1 MKKFIRNL
9 SFVMLLLALEVS
21 IMLVTVKAE
30 IQPYMFHYED
40 YLVPSSNWKVDVN
53 GNVWILCST
62 TNQLRFLMVEAETG
76 NQLTYPLPPNI
87 YFDKWD
93 IDSNLKIWT
102 ARCNS
107 THLEIYSFDTATGAI
122 TRKPYYVGGPIWLS
136 NIVVGKNGLVYL
148 ENNNPTPGYGDYRCL
163 YEYNPVTNAL
173 MVYPTP
179 DVCNIEA
186 KYVDG
191 QGNIWIR
198 AGFQYIY
205 KFDIATKKYTRYKIP
220 LIEASLF
227 PRSLCVDNSGMVW
240 MILANGHSW
249 GIYPFVKYDPKTN
262 RIEQIN
268 IFPIQDQSD
277 HMLDVDQQGI
287 IWITDTHSGNRRILL
302 FDPSTKT
309 VIHEINLYPFVPSQ
323 VKPNPK
329 GGMWISKY
337 YAASYYVSLYN
348 RDNQS
353 PETEVNIDDGVLGQ
367 NGWYTSDVQISLH
380 GSDLTN
386 DLTDGATVE
395 TKVAVNGGEW
405 QTYYKDLG
413 YQPQTLFYDD
423 FSSAK
428 QEWIVESGAWTI
440 NNGIYN
446 VSSGAGVVAK
456 SLISGSDLLDDWN
469 LTAYV
474 KFQGWNMQ
482 GGGLIFGYDQS
493 TNSYYAVRIN
503 YGESY
508 LLVVKNGVIV
518 LRRYFSG
525 SMRPN
530 KWYALSVKKVG
541 GIFQITVK
549 SLDTYWLE
557 GMLFFDPEATNG
569 KFGLIAWADY
579 GQSAI
584 VQFDNVTIQ
593 RSVRQEISMGALTV
607 SQDGVNTIMYY
618 SIDKAGNIESTKQT
632 TIKIDKT
639 PPQTTAILVGEQ
651 APSGIYISDVV
662 VNLQAVDETS
672 GVNRTYYSLNG
683 ATSTEGTT
691 LTVSTAGDHT
701 VSFYST
707 DIAGNQEAPS
717 TITFSINKPPVASI
731 SCPESVNEGEQIQ
744 LDATGSYDPDG
755 TITAYDWD
763 LDSDG
768 EYDDAHGSI
777 VSIPAIDDGVVTAS
791 VKVIDLYSSTD
802 TATVTVSVLNVAP
815 NVEAGENHLVNEG
828 ELVNF
833 AGNFSD
839 PGTADAHTVTWS
851 FGDGSTC
858 TGSLT
863 PTHKY
868 DNEGTYTVTLTVT
881 DDDGGS
887 SSDSF
892 IVTVRNV
899 APVLSQVVASAD
911 PLLINTQITANAN
924 FTDQGF
930 LDSHTAIWDWGD
942 GTSSAGTILETEGS
956 GLVKGQHAY
965 TAAGVYTVTLT
976 VMDDYGDFGTAK
988 FEYVIVYNPSAGF
1001 ITGGGWIQSPAGAYA
1016 ADPALKGKATF
1027 AFVSNYHKGASVPT
1041 GNIEFLLPVA
1051 GFKFKG
1057 ACYDWLVVSGNKAI
1071 CKGSGTVNGA
1081 GDYGFILSIID
1092 GGSKDGD
1099 MFRIRIWDIETG
1111 VTVYDNQLGDPDT
1124 ADLSTV
1130 ISGGSIVIHK

>member
-9 SFVMLLLALEVS
+9 SFVMLMLTLEVS
-21 IMLVTVKAE
+21 IMLVTVKGDT
-30 IQPYMFHYED
+30 QPYMFHYED

-53 GNVWILCST
+53 GNMWMPYYT
-62 TNQLRFLMVEAETG
+62 TSSRGFLMVEAETG
-76 NQLTYPLPPNI
+76 NLLLYPFPSII
-87 YFDKWD
+87 YYSSWD
-93 IDSNLKIWT
+93 IDSNLKIWMACST
-102 ARCNS
+102 S
-107 THLEIYSFDTATGAI
+107 THLEIYLFDTSTGSI
-122 TRKPYYVGGPIWLS
+122 TTKSYYIGGNLWIS
-136 NIVVGKNGLVYL
+136 NVVVGKNGLIYI

-163 YEYNPVTNAL
+163 YEYNPAIDVL

-191 QGNIWIR
+191 QGNIWMR
-198 AGFQYIY
+198 AGYQHIY
-205 KFDIATKKYTRYKIP
+205 KFDITTKKYIRYKFP
-220 LIEASLF
+220 LIEALLF

-262 RIEQIN
+262 KIEQIN
-268 IFPIQDQSD
+268 MFPIQDQSD
-277 HMLDVDQQGI
+277 HILAIDQQGI
-287 IWITDTHSGNRRILL
+287 IWITDNTLGNRRILL

-323 VKPNPK
+323 IKPNPK
-329 GGMWISKY
+329 GGMWISKSY
-337 YAASYYVSLYN
+337 EASYYVSLYN

-353 PETEVNIDDGVLGQ
+353 PETEIRIDDGVLGQ

-380 GSDLTN
+380 SSDLTN

-423 FSSAK
+423 FSTAK
-428 QEWIVESGAWTI
+428 QEWIAESGTWTI

-493 TNSYYAVRIN
+493 TNSYYAIHISYR
-503 YGESY
+503 ESY
-508 LLVVKNGVIV
+508 LYVVKNGVIV
-518 LRRYFSG
+518 QRRYFSS
-525 SMRPN
+525 SMMPDR
-530 KWYALSVKKVG
+530 WYVLSVKKDG
-541 GIFQITVK
+541 GIFQITVR
-549 SLDTYWLE
+549 LLGTYWPA
-557 GMLFFDPEATNG
+557 GMLFFDPEAASG

-579 GQSAI
+579 GQSAN

-593 RSVRQEISMGALTV
+593 RSVYQEISLNELTI
-607 SQDGVNTIMYY
+607 SQEGVNTIRYY
-618 SIDKAGNIESTKQT
+618 SIDKAGNIEPTKQT

-651 APSGIYISDVV
+651 TPSGIYISDVA

-672 GVNRTYYSLNG
+672 GVDRTYYSLDG
-683 ATSTEGTT
+683 AAFTEGIT
-691 LTVSTAGDHT
+691 LTVSTAGDHA

-707 DIAGNQEAPS
+707 DLAGHQEAPS

-731 SCPESVNEGEQIQ
+731 ACPESVNEGEQMQ
-744 LDATGSYDPDG
+744 LDATASYDPDG
-755 TITAYDWD
+755 TIIAYYWD

-768 EYDDAHGSI
+768 EYDDAQGAVI
-777 VSIPAIDDGVVTAS
+777 SIPAVDDGVVTAS
-791 VKVIDLYSSTD
+791 VKVTDNYGSTD
-802 TATVTVSVLNVAP
+802 TETVTVSILNVSP
-815 NVEAGENHLVNEG
+815 NVEAGENQLVNEG

-839 PGTADAHTVTWS
+839 PGTEDTHTVTWS

-858 TGSLT
+858 IGTLT
-863 PTHKY
+863 PTHKFSK
-868 DNEGTYTVTLTVT
+868 EGTYTVTLTVT
-881 DDDGGS
+881 DDDGGTA
-887 SSDSF
+887 SDSLT
-892 IVTVRNV
+892 ITVRNM
-899 APVLSQVVASAD
+899 APILSLIVASTD
-911 PLLINTQITANAN
+911 TVVINTQVTANAS
-924 FTDQGF
+924 FTDLGI
-930 LDSHTAIWDWGD
+930 LDSHAAVWNWGD
-942 GTSSAGTILETEGS
+942 GTMSAGTITETEGS
-956 GLVKGQHAY
+956 GLVTGQHTY
-965 TAAGVYTVTLT
+965 TAAGVYTVTLNVT
-976 VMDDYGDFGTAK
+976 DNYGDSDTAK
-988 FEYVIVYNPSAGF
+988 FEYIVVYDPNGGF
-1001 ITGGGWIQSPAGAYA
+1001 VTGGGWIQSPAGAYT
-1016 ADPALKGKATF
+1016 ADLAIKGKANF
-1027 AFVSNYHKGASVPT
+1027 AFVSKYHKGASVPT
-1041 GNIEFLLPVA
+1041 GNIEFHLPAA

-1057 ACYDWLVVSGNKAI
+1057 TGYEWLVVSGNKTI

-1081 GDYGFILSIID
+1081 GDYGFILSVID
-1092 GGSKDGD
+1092 GGSIGED
-1099 MFRIRIWDIETG
+1099 MLRIRIWNKETG
-1111 VTVYDNQLGDPDT
+1111 ETVYDNQLGDPDT
-1124 ADLSTV
+1124 ADLTTA